1 VIPVYNGARFFVEII
16 QSILNQT
23 FSDFEPLLINDGSTD
38 ESFDILNAD
47 PEVTQSRK
55 AEVSLEATQRQCVSY
70 LDFGPMHPKCCVVV
84 DANQEVEK
92 VLENIIFSISERLAE
107 ETERQ
112 HQDMFG

>member
-1 VIPVYNGARFFVEII
+1 
-16 QSILNQT
+16 
-23 FSDFEPLLINDGSTD
+23 
-38 ESFDILNAD
+38 
-47 PEVTQSRK
+47 
-55 AEVSLEATQRQCVSY
+55 
-70 LDFGPMHPKCCVVV
+70 VVV

>member
-1 VIPVYNGARFFVEII
+1 MIPVYNGARFFVEII

-55 AEVSLEATQRQCVSY
+55 AEVSLEGNVFH
-70 LDFGPMHPKCCVVV
+70 L
-84 DANQEVEK
+84 
-92 VLENIIFSISERLAE
+92 
-107 ETERQ
+107 
-112 HQDMFG
+112 